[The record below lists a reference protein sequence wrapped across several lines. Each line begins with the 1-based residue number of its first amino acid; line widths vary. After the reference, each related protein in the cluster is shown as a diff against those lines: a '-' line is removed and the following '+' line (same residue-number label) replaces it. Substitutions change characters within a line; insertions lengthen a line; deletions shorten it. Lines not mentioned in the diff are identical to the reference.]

1 MDDIRVLQTQVA
13 STYSQAADKRQ
24 QIQDHLET
32 VIAANGESLK
42 KLRSLTVKKTF
53 SPIKTGMIPIKK
65 KLEEDLGKA
74 KEEVAEADKMWEDL
88 NGTAKSKVYAE

>member
-1 MDDIRVLQTQVA
+1 M
-13 STYSQAADKRQ
+13 
-24 QIQDHLET
+24 HLLFVCFSYHSVYGAWT
-32 VIAANGESLK
+32 LK